1 MTAVDDILK
10 HYGVRGMKWGVR
22 NKKNAA
28 ASGPKSGDAQQVHDI
43 IQKIAKGG
51 IGAASNA
58 DLKVLESRAK
68 LENKYKDIYPKKKT
82 IVDHGG
88 ELAKKILLPVFEQ
101 QAKAFLNDKAALA
114 LKGKEIVE
122 VIELGKHSPGY
133 GRHLKR

>member
-28 ASGPKSGDAQQVHDI
+28 SGPKSGDAQQVHDI
-43 IQKIAKGG
+43 IQNIAKNG

-82 IVDHGG
+82 VVDHGL
-88 ELAKKILLPVFEQ
+88 EIAKKILLPVAEQ
-101 QAKAFLNDKAALA
+101 QAKAFLNEKAALA
-114 LKGKEIVE
+114 MKGKEIVE
-122 VIELGKHSPGY
+122 IVELGKHSPGY